1 MRIGVIADIHGN
13 LLALEAV
20 LDQLQRAAPDIIV
33 NLGDCASGPL
43 WPAETVARLKGAG
56 MLHVR
61 GNHDRALGA
70 ASPDG
75 LGRSDRFA
83 WERLD
88 AADRAWLSTLPAE
101 HFAAGAHCVHASP
114 GDDEAYLMEAVAGGR
129 LLPDTA
135 AAVEARLAG
144 TTAPLLLCGHSH
156 LPRVL
161 RLSNGMVVVN
171 PGSVGN
177 PAYEDETP
185 PAHISESGSPHAR
198 FALVTIADT
207 ITVEHHAIAYDW
219 EAASAQA
226 RRNGRDDWAH
236 ALSTGSV
243 RP

>member
-20 LDQLQRAAPDIIV
+20 LEHLQRASPDLIV

-43 WPAETVARLKGAG
+43 WPAETVARLKVAE

-70 ASPDG
+70 ASPEG

-83 WERLD
+83 WDRLD
-88 AADRAWLSTLPAE
+88 AADRAWLSTLPPE
-101 HFAAGAHCVHASP
+101 QFAGGAHCVHASP
-114 GDDEAYLMEAVAGGR
+114 GNDEAYLMETVTGGR
-129 LLPDTA
+129 LLLDSV

-144 TTAPLLLCGHSH
+144 VKGPLLLCGHSH
-156 LPRVL
+156 LPRLL

-177 PAYEDETP
+177 PAYDDETP
-185 PAHISESGSPHAR
+185 PAHVSESGSPHAR
-198 FALVTIADT
+198 LALVTIAGA
-207 ITVEHHAIAYDW
+207 ISVEHHAVAYDW

-236 ALSTGSV
+236 ALSTGTV
-243 RP
+243 RR

>member
-20 LDQLQRAAPDIIV
+20 LDRLQRASPDLIV

-43 WPAETVARLKGAG
+43 WPAETVARLRAVE

-61 GNHDRALGA
+61 GNHDRAMGA

-88 AADRAWLSTLPAE
+88 VADRAWLSALPQE
-101 HFAAGAHCVHASP
+101 QFAAGAQCVHASP

-129 LLPDTA
+129 LLPDTV

-144 TTAPLLLCGHSH
+144 TKGPLLLCGHSH

-161 RLSNGMVVVN
+161 WLSSGMVVVN

-177 PAYEDETP
+177 PAYQDETP
-185 PAHISESGSPHAR
+185 PAHVCESGSPHAR
-198 FALVTIADT
+198 FAIVTIAGA
-207 ITVEHHAIAYDW
+207 ISVEHHAIAYDW
-219 EAASAQA
+219 EAASAEA

-236 ALSTGSV
+236 ALSTGTA
-243 RP
+243 RR